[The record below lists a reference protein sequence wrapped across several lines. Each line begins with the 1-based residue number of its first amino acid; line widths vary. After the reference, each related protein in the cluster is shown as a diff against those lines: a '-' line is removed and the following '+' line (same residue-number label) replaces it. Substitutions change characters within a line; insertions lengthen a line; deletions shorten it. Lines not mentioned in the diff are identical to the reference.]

1 MVEEQNIDI
10 DGLSI
15 RYMVA
20 GEGPPL
26 VLLHALGESAQ
37 DWRWVL
43 PELARTHRVYAPDLP
58 GFGESNKPVAD
69 YWPSFF
75 ARFVAAFL
83 DALKVERA
91 VVAGS
96 SLGGLV
102 ALHLAFSEPSRV
114 EALGLI
120 DSAGLGQKVNY
131 AMRQPTLPGA
141 GRAGS
146 HPGQDA
152 PRGYSKDVAACTTP
166 LRTF

>member
-43 PELARTHRVYAPDLP
+43 PELARTHRVYAPDLL
-58 GFGESNKPVAD
+58 GFGESNKPAAD
-69 YWPSFF
+69 YSPSFF

-83 DALKVERA
+83 DALKVARA
-91 VVAGS
+91 VWWLAAHWEAS
-96 SLGGLV
+96 SPCTWRSL
-102 ALHLAFSEPSRV
+102 
-114 EALGLI
+114 
-120 DSAGLGQKVNY
+120 
-131 AMRQPTLPGA
+131 
-141 GRAGS
+141 S
-146 HPGQDA
+146 HHE
-152 PRGYSKDVAACTTP
+152 
-166 LRTF
+166 